1 MNVMK
6 MKTKETEKKIKEEVK
21 SIEKLILLERLRKM
35 YGTEEKEKKNICIV
49 ILKSIL

>member
-6 MKTKETEKKIKEEVK
+6 TKAKKTEDGEDNVDEEVK
-21 SIEKLILLERLRKM
+21 SIEKLILLERWER
-35 YGTEEKEKKNICIV
+35 YRKNICIV